1 MLTNTLFID
10 FEGNTAG
17 HQYIVGY
24 LYNYTL
30 CQVVLDKE
38 LSGLANFRGLPSMN
52 LRQFIA
58 HIQQLMLKEDL
69 NSIASYTT
77 HDIDE
82 LKAIQGFS
90 RFMDEQKIT
99 HIDVHKVARQYLRK
113 NHLKEYREMVDSLPQ
128 NFHRKRYSLINV
140 MRFLEGTVPSDY
152 AIGLTT
158 SRFNRVRDALSKR
171 EQDYSSLTSV
181 QKAKATK
188 ALKHN
193 EYDVRSLRT
202 ILELAQSA

>member
-1 MLTNTLFID
+1 MLKNTLFID
-10 FEGNTAG
+10 FEGNKAG
-17 HQYIVGY
+17 HQYLVGY

-30 CQVVLDKE
+30 CQVVLDQE
-38 LSGLANFRGLPSMN
+38 LSGLADFRGLPSMN
-52 LRQFIA
+52 LSHFVS
-58 HIQQLMLKEDL
+58 HIQQLMLDEDL

-82 LKAIQGFS
+82 LKAIEGFS

-99 HIDVHKVARQYLRK
+99 HLNAHKVARQHIRK
-113 NHLKEYREMVDSLPQ
+113 NHLKEYREIVDSLPQ

-140 MRFLEGTVPSDY
+140 MRFLEGSVPSDY
-152 AIGLTT
+152 TIGLTT
-158 SRFNRVRDALSKR
+158 SRFNAVRNALIEK
-171 EQDYSSLTSV
+171 EQDYSRLTPV

-193 EYDVRSLRT
+193 EYDVRSLATIMRT
-202 ILELAQSA
+202 HIA

>member
-1 MLTNTLFID
+1 MLKNTLFID
-10 FEGNTAG
+10 FEGNKAG
-17 HQYIVGY
+17 HQYLVGY
-24 LYNYTL
+24 SYKYTL
-30 CQVVLDKE
+30 CQVVLDQD
-38 LSGLANFRGLPSMN
+38 LSGLADFRGLPSMN
-52 LRQFIA
+52 LRQFIT
-58 HIQQLMLKEDL
+58 HIQQLMLDEDL
-69 NSIASYTT
+69 NTIASYTT

-82 LKAIQGFS
+82 LKAIEDFS

-99 HIDVHKVARQYLRK
+99 HLNVHKLAKQHIKK

-140 MRFLEGTVPSDY
+140 MRFLEGSVPSDY

-158 SRFNRVRDALSKR
+158 SRFNAVRNALIQK
-171 EQDYSSLTSV
+171 EQDYSRLTSV

-202 ILELAQSA
+202 IMNRC